1 MSEIASKYPQIEIST
16 KIPPVDRE
24 IWQSEN
30 KYWNFVKNCIAMSL
44 QRLNLSRLR
53 LLQFHQC
60 DSEFLSSPQ
69 VHRVFANLVADGFCE
84 QIGVSVY
91 LPEQAEICLETRL
104 VQIIQVPF
112 NLVDRRFFSTRLLN
126 SYASSSVSLIG
137 RSIFLQGVLIPGARL
152 PPVKKSKLLLEL
164 RRSLETA
171 LEGQGTY
178 QSALIYAKFAYP
190 NIVKVAILGVDSV
203 ESLKQNLQTWSETNS
218 SGLSD
223 LEMRLKR
230 VSEFAEHYNLVN
242 PSSWNE

>member
-1 MSEIASKYPQIEIST
+1 MTRLGLGCVQLGVPYGNAVDQQLMETSDAIAILQAAAENGIEFYDTAFSYGESESRIGTSRIASKYPKIEIST
-16 KIPPVDRE
+16 KIPPVDRD
-24 IWQSEN
+24 IWQSED
-30 KYWNFVKNCIAMSL
+30 KYWNFVKNCIATSL
-44 QRLNLSRLR
+44 RRLNLSRLR

-69 VHRVFANLVADGFCE
+69 VHRVLANLVADGFCE

-91 LPEQAEICLETRL
+91 GPEQAEICLETGL
-104 VQIIQVPF
+104 VQTIQVPF

-126 SYASSSVSLIG
+126 SYASSSVSLIR

-178 QSALIYAKFAYP
+178 QCKICIPKHS
-190 NIVKVAILGVDSV
+190 
-203 ESLKQNLQTWSETNS
+203 
-218 SGLSD
+218 
-223 LEMRLKR
+223 
-230 VSEFAEHYNLVN
+230 
-242 PSSWNE
+242 